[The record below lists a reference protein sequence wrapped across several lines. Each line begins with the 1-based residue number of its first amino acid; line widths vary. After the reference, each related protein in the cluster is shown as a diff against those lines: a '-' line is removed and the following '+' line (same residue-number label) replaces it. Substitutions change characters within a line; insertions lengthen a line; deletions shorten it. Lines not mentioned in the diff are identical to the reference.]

1 MRISRKDPSST
12 DDETS
17 LDMRHTPFVSW
28 LLTECKSLDK
38 PKKTHA
44 ERLTCRKNT
53 TSFSAEDINAE
64 IEFASLDTGDVDT
77 PAWSTDSSLEVT
89 AEVSFC
95 RTEFITE
102 DFLRSCIVNERHILL
117 EESLELKERSFITNS
132 QYDDNST
139 AKMLL
144 EIYSTFQDDDRF
156 VRILLK
162 WVPRL
167 LQIGRGNDTWHII
180 FVDVLEKSKYA
191 LKFETCVA
199 LVSSCA
205 MQWPHEYIL
214 ECQRWVVSQQERCC
228 RWDSHLS
235 LKLVLRFLVLSS
247 EQKSVNTFDYN
258 RTLSWRFHY
267 VQSPDCA
274 KCIVD
279 LSLTCLSLDDQ
290 RSTQRQVCSINSRN
304 VLPDWLVLILIVAKA
319 GKAYL
324 DLTTELILNRT
335 DESPGVFSALLLR
348 LYTLYPSLTN
358 LSKNRLRTSL
368 LRGAREHMTSWLQW
382 RCPLDS
388 QIKAMISYI
397 SKSPHKP
404 LVQSI
409 IQIANQ
415 HPLLLMRHLNVI
427 RQGLIDD
434 GSGLD
439 SHGQPL
445 IKRGRI
451 QGNIPEAIAE
461 IDGRMIKVTIVQWG
475 YSFNEPVWSSM
486 LDLLLSIPSEV
497 LFKVGVDSGLQDI
510 MDVYSRLFVV
520 HTSELKSETN
530 IIQLR
535 GKFNRLLS
543 SFETYNAAQHEDAIK
558 D

>member
-1 MRISRKDPSST
+1 MLTTSLAGSHFFNISLCPKWVSLAKAKAGIVAKHAALSAPDVFLPRLLLCCGISQLSFSTMLNRLNEIGGSGSSPDQKTFGELLSPTATSAWGLPRIGTRRILKRRLLGRILAYMRISRKDPSSN
-12 DDETS
+12 DDEAS

-28 LLTECKSLDK
+28 LFTECKSLDK

-44 ERLTCRKNT
+44 ESSTCRKNT
-53 TSFSAEDINAE
+53 TSFSTEDINAE
-64 IEFASLDTGDVDT
+64 IEFASLDTGDVDA

-89 AEVSFC
+89 ADVSFC

-117 EESLELKERSFITNS
+117 EESLELMERSFITNS

-139 AKMLL
+139 AKILL
-144 EIYSTFQDDDRF
+144 EIYSTFQDDGRF

-258 RTLSWRFHY
+258 KTLSWRFHY

-290 RSTQRQVCSINSRN
+290 KSTQRQVCSINSRN

-348 LYTLYPSLTN
+348 LYT
-358 LSKNRLRTSL
+358 
-368 LRGAREHMTSWLQW
+368 
-382 RCPLDS
+382 
-388 QIKAMISYI
+388 
-397 SKSPHKP
+397 
-404 LVQSI
+404 
-409 IQIANQ
+409 
-415 HPLLLMRHLNVI
+415 
-427 RQGLIDD
+427 
-434 GSGLD
+434 
-439 SHGQPL
+439 
-445 IKRGRI
+445 
-451 QGNIPEAIAE
+451 
-461 IDGRMIKVTIVQWG
+461 
-475 YSFNEPVWSSM
+475 
-486 LDLLLSIPSEV
+486 
-497 LFKVGVDSGLQDI
+497 
-510 MDVYSRLFVV
+510 
-520 HTSELKSETN
+520 
-530 IIQLR
+530 
-535 GKFNRLLS
+535 
-543 SFETYNAAQHEDAIK
+543 
-558 D
+558 